1 MVLCCL
7 LWGELR
13 STPHPPQTLARGD
26 DQRASWNQ
34 PSRAPDPHRRDAS
47 PGWGMLDAKGCS
59 RIEHVSADSAAMG
72 RRIAEARARAG
83 LTQAQLASAVSLDR
97 SALTKIENGTRRVSA
112 LELARIAVEL
122 RERIEWFLTD
132 PAPSI
137 VSHRNMLEPGATSS
151 AIDRVAERTARHVG
165 FALRHDDRW
174 NLPEPVGLERPE
186 STDQAECAAAQVRTR
201 LGLNDVEPLLE
212 AAAVAARI
220 GLLAFS
226 FDLGPEAADAASIL
240 LPQGGV
246 AVING
251 HLHVGRRRL
260 ALAHETG
267 HYLFADDYTV
277 DWRVAAQDDDAGWEA
292 RLDRFARAMLLPPVG
307 LRRRWT
313 ESLERGDDLR
323 TAAVRTASIFRVDM
337 STLARRLLEL
347 AAVNL
352 VDANQVR
359 TVRTT
364 RADIVELNL
373 LVPDELEA
381 PSLARPYL
389 ESVLRLYRDETVSAA
404 RALDLLFDTWEETDL
419 PSLPTLSDQAIWTFG
434 S

>member
-1 MVLCCL
+1 
-7 LWGELR
+7 
-13 STPHPPQTLARGD
+13 
-26 DQRASWNQ
+26 
-34 PSRAPDPHRRDAS
+34 
-47 PGWGMLDAKGCS
+47 
-59 RIEHVSADSAAMG
+59 
-72 RRIAEARARAG
+72 
-83 LTQAQLASAVSLDR
+83 
-97 SALTKIENGTRRVSA
+97 
-112 LELARIAVEL
+112 
-122 RERIEWFLTD
+122 
-132 PAPSI
+132 
-137 VSHRNMLEPGATSS
+137 
-151 AIDRVAERTARHVG
+151 
-165 FALRHDDRW
+165 
-174 NLPEPVGLERPE
+174 
-186 STDQAECAAAQVRTR
+186 
-201 LGLNDVEPLLE
+201 
-212 AAAVAARI
+212 
-220 GLLAFS
+220 
-226 FDLGPEAADAASIL
+226 
-240 LPQGGV
+240 
-246 AVING
+246 
-251 HLHVGRRRL
+251 L

-419 PSLPTLSDQAIWTFG
+419 PSLPTLSDQAIWTFV